1 MISGLANQLRNVKV
15 ENDFFFFFLIEIL
28 GLGARGTVFSGIGNE
43 RLLNLSL
50 LFSNVERTT

>member
-15 ENDFFFFFLIEIL
+15 ENDFFFLIEIL

>member
-15 ENDFFFFFLIEIL
+15 ENDFFLIEIL